1 MKKPDYIPA
10 DYKGIKI
17 VDSFE
22 ALMAEPFGEANAVVL
37 PRKLSGDFNAVARWM
52 DNRRLGMNT
61 VDALYNSGDLARIC
75 PDAVAHLRADIEK
88 MKGIFGNNAV
98 AYHALSLRVSQT
110 MAPKFHADSSL
121 GPDLGRFIC
130 CYNTPT
136 TEWIRNEDAIDCG
149 DGRYEAREGAQI
161 YSIGVGDIWRMASR
175 VRRKQDAPPPEGGY
189 FIHRTPPAALEMKQS
204 DVPRMLMVA
213 G

>member
-1 MKKPDYIPA
+1 MNKPDDIPA
-10 DYKGIKI
+10 DYNSIKI

-22 ALMAEPFGEANAVVL
+22 ALVREPFDEANAVVL
-37 PRKLSGDFNAVARWM
+37 PRKLSGDFNAVAQWM
-52 DNRRLGMNT
+52 DNKRLGMNT
-61 VDALYNSGDLARIC
+61 VNALYNSGDLARIC

-98 AYHALSLRVSQT
+98 AYCALSLRVSQT

-121 GPDLGRFIC
+121 SPDLGRFIC

-136 TEWIRNEDAIDCG
+136 TEWIRNDDVIDVG
-149 DGRYEAREGAQI
+149 NGQYAAREGAPI

-189 FIHRTPPAALEMKQS
+189 FIHRTPPAAFEMKQN
-204 DVPRMLMVA
+204 DPPRMLMVA